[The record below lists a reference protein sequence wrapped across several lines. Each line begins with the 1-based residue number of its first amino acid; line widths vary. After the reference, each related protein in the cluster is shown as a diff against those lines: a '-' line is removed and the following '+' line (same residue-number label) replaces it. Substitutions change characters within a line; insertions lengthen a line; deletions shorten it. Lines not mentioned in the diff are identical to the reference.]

1 MVRVN
6 QRNFHTEC
14 NTWKYFVKSVF
25 FGQQWPK
32 IIQNCNSN
40 SSEVK
45 KKWFHETFS
54 WKLIEFFHRNL
65 FEGNFWWL
73 WSWPTSWRKST
84 SNVGTRAS
92 RPNSLEDFIDVAHIF
107 LWDLDYERWS
117 RSWRRSSHLG
127 ISQFPMTQGHQGNAT
142 SKCHCGILLRTRTY
156 HLRNDKVWISSTGKI
171 FSWNRIFLF
180 LWKYFVK
187 SFLNT
192 IQ

>member
-1 MVRVN
+1 MPKHFSRDGKIV
-6 QRNFHTEC
+6 QS
-14 NTWKYFVKSVF
+14 NTIEVLRISKMLWNWNKTTNIKGS
-25 FGQQWPK
+25 WPFLT
-32 IIQNCNSN
+32 ISRW
-40 SSEVK
+40 S
-45 KKWFHETFS
+45 
-54 WKLIEFFHRNL
+54 R
-65 FEGNFWWL
+65 WL

-92 RPNSLEDFIDVAHIF
+92 RPNSLEDFIYVAHIF
-107 LWDLDYERWS
+107 FAGFGLRKKLQRRDHISINCKMVKILETLKP
-117 RSWRRSSHLG
+117 SWK
-127 ISQFPMTQGHQGNAT
+127 IPMTQGNAT
-142 SKCHCGILLRTRTY
+142 RIVFIEETHFGILLRTRTY